1 MLIFVAVLFLLALSA
16 LLSAAEAALT
26 GPSRARLHALE
37 GEPDARA
44 RLVDQL
50 LEKPERIVGTVLF
63 ANTLAR
69 VLAVALMTALL
80 FRLYGA
86 IGVLYAALTA
96 TIAIVIFADVL
107 PRTYALAY
115 PERTARLVAPF
126 MWVAVAVLTPATNA
140 IAFLVRQALKLT
152 RTKLDD
158 EANILAAH
166 REIRG
171 AIELQTLEGG
181 VARTDAHMLG
191 GVLDLGELE
200 VSDIMVHRTKMQT
213 FDVADAPRDIIDE
226 VLRSQYT
233 RVPIWKDEPE
243 NIVGV
248 LNTKDLLGALA
259 RVGWDIEKIDIM
271 SMAATPWFVP
281 DTTSLKDQLNQFL
294 KKKAQMA
301 LVVDE
306 YGDVQGLVTLEDILE
321 EIVGQITDE
330 HDAAEVHIRPQA
342 DGTVNVDGTVPIRD
356 LNRHMDWDLPDDEA
370 TTIAGLV
377 VHEAQL
383 IPEPGQM
390 FTFHG
395 YRMEILRRSRNKI
408 TAVRIQRLKE
418 DGQKTRPHAAARP
431 APRTGI

>member
-126 MWVAVAVLTPATNA
+126 MRVAVAVLTPATNA

-383 IPEPGQM
+383 IPEPGQI

>member
-126 MWVAVAVLTPATNA
+126 MRVAVAVLTPATNA

-418 DGQKTRPHAAARP
+418 DGQKTRLHAAARP

>member
-1 MLIFVAVLFLLALSA
+1 M
-16 LLSAAEAALT
+16 T
-26 GPSRARLHALE
+26 GPFRARLHALAE
-37 GEPDARA
+37 EDDATA
-44 RLVDQL
+44 RLVKRL
-50 LEKPERIVGTVLF
+50 IAKPERIVGAALLG
-63 ANTLAR
+63 NTLVR
-69 VLAVALMTALL
+69 VLAAALITGLL
-80 FRLYGA
+80 IGRFGGA
-86 IGVLYAALTA
+86 GIAYAAVAMTV
-96 TIAIVIFADVL
+96 AIVIFAEVL
-107 PRTYALAY
+107 PKAYARAY
-115 PERTARLVAPF
+115 PERTARFVAPF
-126 MWVAVAVLTPATNA
+126 VRAAIAVLGPATNA
-140 IAFLVRQALKLT
+140 VAFIVRQAFRLA
-152 RTKLDD
+152 RAEIDD

-171 AIELQTLEGG
+171 AIEIQTLGG
-181 VARTDAHMLG
+181 RVARHDANMLG

-213 FDVADAPRDIIDE
+213 FDVSDPPGELIAD

-248 LNTKDLLGALA
+248 LNTKDLLGALSQA
-259 RVGWDIEKIDIM
+259 GWDVEKIDIT
-271 SMAATPWFVP
+271 SIAATPWFVP
-281 DTTSLKDQLNQFL
+281 DTTTLKDQLNQFL

-321 EIVGQITDE
+321 EIVGQIADE
-330 HDAAEVHIRPQA
+330 HDAAEANIRPQA

-356 LNRHMDWDLPDDEA
+356 LNRNMDWDLPDDEA

-377 VHEAQL
+377 VHEAQM

-418 DGQKTRPHAAARP
+418 GEERVPPRALARP
-431 APRTGI
+431 VRQGL

>member
-115 PERTARLVAPF
+115 PERTARRVAPF
-126 MWVAVAVLTPATNA
+126 MRVAVAVLTPATNA

-171 AIELQTLEGG
+171 AIELQTLEDG